1 MTPQEELQALR
12 RMAELEARASAA
24 PPGSAPTSAPQQGE
38 PIIKQ
43 RAPSAWERASA
54 GDIVAGLPATR
65 MLAGAAAPVVGALQV
80 GANVGDWLAEKMGK
94 DPVLGKYLAEKIGEY
109 EESKKRGMAALGDTG
124 TDIAGLAGGGVTGGL
139 ALRGVAPASTWA
151 GRIAQGTAVGAGA
164 GATTPTATPGLEQ
177 TAIQTGA
184 GAALGGAVPAL
195 VPVIAKAGQVGYRTM
210 IEPFTN
216 PEAIK
221 GRAYMEAAG
230 PKAAE
235 IIAALRTGKPVV
247 PGSLPTAGEAA
258 ISAGRPEFSA
268 LQASAEKVL
277 PTNYL
282 ARSDARNAARL
293 NQLGQVAGTEADM
306 AAAQTL
312 RKTAATQ
319 NYGAAMA
326 AVPEGTY
333 WNAGVTGDIH
343 PGTFLNPNKSA
354 VSQFGQQMGTGPAR
368 GFQISPKKT
377 ASEADVALVAQELG
391 IFQKGTPVGQYLEQ
405 GDNAV
410 FAEAPEILKRLRAKG
425 FDSASLNDGISAQ
438 PSLVVLNPKIARP
451 VTPGIDQDMAAA
463 LQPQIQ
469 QLMNRPVMKQ
479 VQREATEWAANRSIA
494 TPNYG
499 SLEGLDYMKKALDRQ
514 IAAQA
519 KGTAAADVADLKTL
533 MMNKEDLLATIK
545 QIAPK
550 YDVARETFATQS
562 KPINQMEVGQYLRNK
577 LTPALD
583 EGASQRAESFA
594 GAVRDAPGTLKRSL
608 TGAPR
613 YEKLS
618 DVLTPD
624 QIAKVESVRQD
635 LANTAR
641 QEMMAQRGAQAGPNA
656 MDVAT
661 QSITGAMGSS
671 KIPNPLSRIVTVAN
685 TLIGR
690 LEGKINKE
698 LAIQIATEML
708 DPKIVAAA
716 LEKETAKV
724 AKKAGTAAITNSLR
738 MPVTA
743 GGVNALVRSAQ
754 ENESP

>member
-12 RMAELEARASAA
+12 RMAELETRASAA
-24 PPGSAPTSAPQQGE
+24 PSGSAPTSAPQQGE

-65 MLAGAAAPVVGALQV
+65 ILAGAAAPVVGALQV

-306 AAAQTL
+306 AAAKAL
-312 RKTAATQ
+312 RSGTATQ
-319 NYGAAMA
+319 KYGAAM
-326 AVPEGTY
+326 
-333 WNAGVTGDIH
+333 
-343 PGTFLNPNKSA
+343 
-354 VSQFGQQMGTGPAR
+354 
-368 GFQISPKKT
+368 
-377 ASEADVALVAQELG
+377 QE
-391 IFQKGTPVGQYLEQ
+391 
-405 GDNAV
+405 
-410 FAEAPEILKRLRAKG
+410 
-425 FDSASLNDGISAQ
+425 
-438 PSLVVLNPKIARP
+438 
-451 VTPGIDQDMAAA
+451 GIDQDMAAA

-469 QLMNRPVMKQ
+469 QLMDRPVMKQ
-479 VQREATEWAANRSIA
+479 AQREATEWAANRSIA

-519 KGTAAADVADLKTL
+519 KGTAAADVADLTTL

-583 EGASQRAESFA
+583 EGASQRATSFA

-624 QIAKVESVRQD
+624 QITKVESVRQD

-641 QEMMAQRGAQAGPNA
+641 QEMMAQKGAQAGPNA
-656 MDVAT
+656 MDIAT

-685 TLIGR
+685 ALIGR

-716 LEKETAKV
+716 LEKETAKI

>member
-1 MTPQEELQALR
+1 MTTYSIPAPDGKIYEITGPAGASQDQIR
-12 RMAELEARASAA
+12 AEVIRQNPHLAAPSGSAA
-24 PPGSAPTSAPQQGE
+24 TSAPQQGE

-43 RAPSAWERASA
+43 RVPSAWEQASA

-65 MLAGAAAPVVGALQV
+65 ILAGAAAPVVGALQV

-124 TDIAGLAGGGVTGGL
+124 TDIAGLIGGGVTGGL
-139 ALRGVAPASTWA
+139 ALRGVIPASTWA

-177 TAIQTGA
+177 TAIQTGV

-282 ARSDARNAARL
+282 ARSDARNVARL

-306 AAAQTL
+306 
-312 RKTAATQ
+312 TAAKALRSGTATQ
-319 NYGAAMA
+319 KYGAAM
-326 AVPEGTY
+326 
-333 WNAGVTGDIH
+333 
-343 PGTFLNPNKSA
+343 
-354 VSQFGQQMGTGPAR
+354 
-368 GFQISPKKT
+368 
-377 ASEADVALVAQELG
+377 QE
-391 IFQKGTPVGQYLEQ
+391 
-405 GDNAV
+405 
-410 FAEAPEILKRLRAKG
+410 
-425 FDSASLNDGISAQ
+425 
-438 PSLVVLNPKIARP
+438 
-451 VTPGIDQDMAAA
+451 GIDQDMAAA

-479 VQREATEWAANRSIA
+479 AQREATEWAANRSIA

-519 KGTAAADVADLKTL
+519 KGTAAADVADLTTL

-608 TGAPR
+608 TSAPR

-641 QEMMAQRGAQAGPNA
+641 QEMMAQKGAQAGPNA
-656 MDVAT
+656 MDIAT

-685 TLIGR
+685 ALIGR

-724 AKKAGTAAITNSLR
+724 AKKAGTAAITNNLR

-743 GGVNALVRSAQ
+743 GSVNALVRSAQ